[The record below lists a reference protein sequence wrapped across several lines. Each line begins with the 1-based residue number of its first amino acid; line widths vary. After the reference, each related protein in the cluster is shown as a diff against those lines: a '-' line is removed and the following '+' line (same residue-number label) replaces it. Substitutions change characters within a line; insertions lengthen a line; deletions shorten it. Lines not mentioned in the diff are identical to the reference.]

1 MGGPLLAPLRIFYS
15 FNNDGMDLCGWL
27 QILQILA
34 IESIRC
40 RVLLLS
46 LGFHLLLPRGEK
58 DVQLEKDDSR
68 QAGCSI
74 KARVRNGRLN
84 LENGLSGYSRNN
96 KK

>member
-1 MGGPLLAPLRIFYS
+1 MGGPLHAPLRIFYS

-34 IESIRC
+34 AESIRC

-46 LGFHLLLPRGEK
+46 LGFLRLLPRGEK

-68 QAGCSI
+68 QSGCSI
-74 KARVRNGRLN
+74 EARVKNGQLN
-84 LENGLSGYSRNN
+84 VENGHSGYSRNN

>member
-15 FNNDGMDLCGWL
+15 FNNDGMDLCVWL

-34 IESIRC
+34 VESIHC

-46 LGFHLLLPRGEK
+46 LGSLLLLPRGEK

-68 QAGCSI
+68 QLDCSI
-74 KARVRNGRLN
+74 KARVKMGQLN
-84 LENGLSGYSRNN
+84 LENGHSGYSRNN

>member
-1 MGGPLLAPLRIFYS
+1 MGGPLPAPLRIFYS

-34 IESIRC
+34 MESIRC

-46 LGFHLLLPRGEK
+46 LGLPLLLPRGEK

-68 QAGCSI
+68 QSGRSI
-74 KARVRNGRLN
+74 KARVKNGRLN
-84 LENGLSGYSRNN
+84 LENGRSGYSRNN
-96 KK
+96 RK